1 MDEDSILIEFKKL
14 LKSSRLKAGYNYKE
28 LAKLL
33 NISDQTLRKYEND
46 PLMDIPIK
54 KLFFIFKS
62 LNISSDMLVQYI
74 KLFY

>member
-1 MDEDSILIEFKKL
+1 MVEDSILTELKKL

-28 LAKLL
+28 LANIL

-46 PLMDIPIK
+46 PQVDIPIK
-54 KLFFIFKS
+54 KYFLIIKS
-62 LNISSDMLVQYI
+62 LNISSDTFIKCI